1 MGGGGS
7 QTINQTFNMDILN
20 ETINET
26 IVNTATTLSAS
37 MGNVQKVK
45 VVIGEMGPKCEVNSK
60 QDINAKSQTSVEMEA
75 ETAQMVRS
83 KVESELQA
91 SADAAME
98 KVTEAG
104 NMQFG
109 DKQNMNQ
116 TINME
121 LKNII
126 KNTFETNTLSQ
137 TISEVVNLQE
147 GVLEIKKC
155 NGKIDFSQ
163 NVVAELQANAITK
176 SLSKQLND
184 SETMSKLAAAASGSQ
199 KTENKGIADIVDS
212 IGNAFNGP
220 LKYAMIASV
229 VCCLAI
235 VAMVVAMALSP
246 GGQKGMSKGMGGMG
260 GMGGM
265 MKGMKGRRF

>member
-1 MGGGGS
+1 MGGGGT

-26 IVNTATTLSAS
+26 ITNTSSKMTAS
-37 MGNVQKVK
+37 VGSIQQIKILMGT
-45 VVIGEMGPKCEVNSK
+45 MGPKCNVDLTQTISSELNSNTKMEV
-60 QDINAKSQTSVEMEA
+60 EA
-75 ETAQMVRS
+75 VQAVKA

-126 KNTFETNTLSQ
+126 KNTFKTDTLSE
-137 TISEVVNLQE
+137 TISEVVNLQD
-147 GVLEIKKC
+147 GLLEIKKC
-155 NGKIDFSQ
+155 NGKINFSQ
-163 NVVAELQANAITK
+163 NIVAELQANAITK
-176 SLSKQLND
+176 SLSKQLNE

-260 GMGGM
+260 GM

>member
-37 MGNVQKVK
+37 MSNVQKVT
-45 VVIGEMGPKCEVNSK
+45 VRIGEMGPKCKADITQE
-60 QDINAKSQTSVEMEA
+60 INAKSQTSVELESDV
-75 ETAQMVRS
+75 AQMVKS
-83 KVESELQA
+83 KVEADLQA
-91 SADAAME
+91 STDAAME

-126 KNTFETNTLSQ
+126 KNTFKTDTLSE
-137 TISEVVNLQE
+137 TISEVVSLQD
-147 GVLEIKKC
+147 GLIEIKKC
-155 NGKIDFSQ
+155 NGTIDFSQ
-163 NVVAELQANAITK
+163 NIVAELQANAITK
-176 SLSKQLND
+176 SLSEQLNA

-260 GMGGM
+260 GM

>member
-1 MGGGGS
+1 MGGGGT

-37 MGNVQKVK
+37 MSNVQKITVR
-45 VVIGEMGPKCEVNSK
+45 IGEMGPKCKADFSQEI
-60 QDINAKSQTSVEMEA
+60 DAKSQTSVELEA
-75 ETAQMVRS
+75 ETAQMVKS

-126 KNTFETNTLSQ
+126 KNTFETNTLSE
-137 TISEVVNLQE
+137 TISEVVAIQDGL
-147 GVLEIKKC
+147 VEIKKC
-155 NGKIDFSQ
+155 NGTIDFSQ
-163 NVVAELQANAITK
+163 NIVAELQANAITK
-176 SLSKQLND
+176 SLSMQLND
-184 SETMSKLAAAASGSQ
+184 SETMNKLAAAARGDQ

-212 IGNAFNGP
+212 FTGP
-220 LKYAMIASV
+220 MKYASIASV
-229 VCCLAI
+229 VSCLAI
-235 VAMVVAMALSP
+235 VAMVVAIALSP
-246 GGQKGMSKGMGGMG
+246 SGQKGMNKGMSAGLARM
-260 GMGGM
+260 
-265 MKGMKGRRF
+265 GRR

>member
-7 QTINQTFNMDILN
+7 QTINQTFNMDVLN

-37 MGNVQKVK
+37 MSNVQKVT
-45 VVIGEMGPKCEVNSK
+45 VRIGEMGPKCKADIS
-60 QDINAKSQTSVEMEA
+60 QQINAKSQTSVELEA
-75 ETAQMVRS
+75 ETAQMVKS
-83 KVESELQA
+83 KVEQELQA
-91 SADAAME
+91 STDAAME

-126 KNTFETNTLSQ
+126 KNTFKTDTLNE
-137 TISEVVNLQE
+137 TISEVVSIQDGL
-147 GVLEIKKC
+147 VEIKKC
-155 NGKIDFSQ
+155 NGTIDFSQ
-163 NVVAELQANAITK
+163 NIIAELQANAITK

-184 SETMSKLAAAASGSQ
+184 SETMTKLAAAASGSQ
-199 KTENKGIADIVDS
+199 KSENKGIADIVDS
-212 IGNAFNGP
+212 AMGP
-220 LKYAMIASV
+220 MKYASIASV

-235 VAMVVAMALSP
+235 VAMVVAIALSP
-246 GGQKGMSKGMGGMG
+246 SGQKGISKGMSKG

-265 MKGMKGRRF
+265 MKGGMGGMMKGRF

>member
-26 IVNTATTLSAS
+26 ITNTSSKMTAS
-37 MGNVQKVK
+37 VGSIQQIKILMGT
-45 VVIGEMGPKCEVNSK
+45 MGPKCKVDLTQTISSELNSSTTMEV
-60 QDINAKSQTSVEMEA
+60 EA
-75 ETAQMVRS
+75 VQAVKG
-83 KVESELQA
+83 KVESELQS

-116 TINME
+116 TVNME

-126 KNTFETNTLSQ
+126 KNVFETNTL
-137 TISEVVNLQE
+137 TDTVAEVVNLQE
-147 GVLEIKKC
+147 AGLEIKQC
-155 NGKIDFSQ
+155 NGKLDLSQ
-163 NVVAELQANAITK
+163 DIVAKLQADAITK
-176 SLSKQLND
+176 SITSQLNE
-184 SETMSKLAAAASGSQ
+184 SEVMSKLAAAASGSQ

-260 GMGGM
+260 GM